1 MHHIRIDTDT
11 AQAIDLSD
19 LKRSLALV
27 AAGMDARFVRA
38 GTTLATAIDTIER
51 IITSIEGVTGALDE
65 SVAGIAVSSLKSV
78 AGQLDALP
86 AVQAGRE
93 ADMARIGSASRVL
106 RDHVMDMRQ
115 ALRVLHI

>member
-38 GTTLATAIDTIER
+38 GTTLATAIDCSPR
-51 IITSIEGVTGALDE
+51 
-65 SVAGIAVSSLKSV
+65 
-78 AGQLDALP
+78 
-86 AVQAGRE
+86 RR
-93 ADMARIGSASRVL
+93 ARSCRPCRSG
-106 RDHVMDMRQ
+106 
-115 ALRVLHI
+115 

>member
-11 AQAIDLSD
+11 AQALDLSD
-19 LKRSLALV
+19 LKRQLALV

-38 GTTLATAIDTIER
+38 GSTLSTAIETIDR
-51 IITSIEGVTGALDE
+51 IIPSIEGVTGALDE
-65 SVAGIAVSSLKSV
+65 SVADIAVSSLKSV

-86 AVQAGRE
+86 LVQSGRE
-93 ADMARIGSASRVL
+93 ADMARIGLASRVL